1 MPDVDRLSIATQLLA
16 IRAIVDGILAQLADD
31 MAPAAACEHP
41 RAQRVNLATFGQA
54 GDHWRCGACGYEH
67 HDDGGEAALDG
78 R

>member
-31 MAPAAACEHP
+31 MAPAAECTHP
-41 RAQRVNLATFGQA
+41 RGQRVNLATFGQA

-67 HDDGGEAALDG
+67 HDDGGEAPLDG